1 MASASR
7 TAVYVPPLNL
17 TRITLADKRHMHQN
31 GPDDGVVPYSSL
43 PKSGATVHEDTSDA
57 ASYSYDSSSR
67 EFISFDT
74 PAIAKLKAQ
83 YVQSKSLA
91 GTFVWDVRS
100 ISGPSQVAWADVGL
114 QLSQDKRDSNSLVDT
129 TKGVFGSLDQTQNHL
144 SYPNSKFAN
153 VRSNMGTGSA
163 STATKTTSHQSTT
176 TSQGS
181 QPISGSGKCTGVA
194 AWNSSTN
201 YKPNASVM
209 YSKFPLCPS
218 RALCVRGLP
227 NRPDGHLW
235 TANDYSHND
244 QPGNYGTSLY
254 HLSQH
259 TRADAPP
266 PQLVSGLTRASAE
279 RTALGPGGC
288 YLERHEYL
296 SIYDEPSRYP
306 QCNPQVWKQAIAVM
320 CLYG

>member
-43 PKSGATVHEDTSDA
+43 PKSGATVHEDTSDV

-91 GTFVWDVRS
+91 GTFVWDVRG
-100 ISGPSQVAWADVGL
+100 ISGPSQVAWADAGL

-129 TKGVFGSLDQTQNHL
+129 TKGVFGSFDQTQNHVN
-144 SYPNSKFAN
+144 YPNSKFAN
-153 VRSNMGTGSA
+153 VRSNLGTGSA

-181 QPISGSGKCTGVA
+181 QTTSGSGKCAGVA
-194 AWNSSTN
+194 AWNAGTN
-201 YKPNASVM
+201 YKPNASVT

-218 RALCVRGLP
+218 RVCVCGAYRIAQM
-227 NRPDGHLW
+227 
-235 TANDYSHND
+235 T
-244 QPGNYGTSLY
+244 T
-254 HLSQH
+254 
-259 TRADAPP
+259 
-266 PQLVSGLTRASAE
+266 SGLRTITRITTNLE
-279 RTALGPGGC
+279 ILVRHCTAAPGVPALMLLSSSW
-288 YLERHEYL
+288 YL
-296 SIYDEPSRYP
+296 D
-306 QCNPQVWKQAIAVM
+306 
-320 CLYG
+320 